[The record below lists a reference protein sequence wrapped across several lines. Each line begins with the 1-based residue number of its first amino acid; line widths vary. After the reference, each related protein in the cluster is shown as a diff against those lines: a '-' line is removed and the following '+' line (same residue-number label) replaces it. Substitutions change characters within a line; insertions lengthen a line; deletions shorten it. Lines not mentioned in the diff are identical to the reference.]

1 MDITTSQPNIDLAKK
16 LFEIFKTDIS
26 NAYIA
31 NATERAKILVA
42 LSAVAWN
49 YTITK
54 DDDSLINVVEH
65 FKNHFPS
72 NILEDLLTKF
82 IKKKSELFSHDKRL
96 ITKCLVSPK
105 DNEFSLTVNSTQF
118 GLK

>member
-1 MDITTSQPNIDLAKK
+1 MDITTSQPDLDLAKK
-16 LFEIFKTDIS
+16 LFEIFKIDTS
-26 NAYIA
+26 NTHIE
-31 NATERAKILVA
+31 NAAERTRILVT

-54 DDDSLINVVEH
+54 DDDSLKNLVEH

-72 NILEDLLTKF
+72 NVLEDLLKKL
-82 IKKKSELFSHDKRL
+82 IKKKSELFPHDKRL

-105 DNEFSLTVNSTQF
+105 DNNKFSFTVNSAR
-118 GLK
+118 